1 MTERADAERGST
13 AAVPDDASPAVVELR
28 DVYLSYGSHTVLDGI
43 SFTVR
48 RGETMCV
55 LGGSGVGKSTIL
67 KLILAL
73 DEPDA
78 GHVEVLGHDIETAPR
93 AEIFEVRQRMGM
105 VFQGSAL
112 FDSLPVFDN
121 VAFPLL
127 EHTDLP
133 LAEIRHLVR
142 EALSFVDLDYDRI
155 HGFLPSELS
164 GGMKKRV
171 AIARAI
177 VHRPEIFL
185 FDEPTS
191 GLDPITTRT
200 IDDLIVKLRRELHV
214 SSIVV
219 THDTRSA
226 CRIANRVALLQSG
239 RIIFIGTPDEMLSAE
254 DAYVRDYLE

>member
-1 MTERADAERGST
+1 M
-13 AAVPDDASPAVVELR
+13 VVLR
-28 DVYLSYGSHTVLDGI
+28 DVRLSYGRHVVLGGI
-43 SFTVR
+43 SLTVQ

-67 KLILAL
+67 KLVLHL
-73 DEPDA
+73 EDPDS
-78 GHVEVLGHDIETAPR
+78 GHVEVLGHSIETAGR
-93 AEIFEVRQRMGM
+93 REIFDVRQRMGM

-112 FDSLPVFDN
+112 FDSLPIFDN
-121 VAFPLL
+121 VAFPLF

-133 LAEIRHLVR
+133 LEEIRHRVR
-142 EALSFVDLDYDRI
+142 EALTFVDLDYERI
-155 HGFLPSELS
+155 EELLPSELS

-177 VHRPEIFL
+177 VHRPEILL

-200 IDDLIVKLRRELHV
+200 IDNLIVKLRQELHV

-226 CRIANRVALLQSG
+226 CQIASRIALLQSG
-239 RIIFIGTPDEMLSAE
+239 RIIFLGTPAEMLASE
-254 DAYVRDYLE
+254 DKYIREYFE

>member
-1 MTERADAERGST
+1 MAHPIRD
-13 AAVPDDASPAVVELR
+13 PDLSRPVVVLR
-28 DVYLSYGSHTVLDGI
+28 DVRLSYGRHVVLGGI
-43 SFTVR
+43 SLTVQ

-67 KLILAL
+67 KLVLHL
-73 DEPDA
+73 EDPDS
-78 GHVEVLGHDIETAPR
+78 GHVEVLGHSIETAGR
-93 AEIFEVRQRMGM
+93 REIFDVRQRMGM

-112 FDSLPVFDN
+112 FDSLPIFDN
-121 VAFPLL
+121 VAFPLF

-133 LAEIRHLVR
+133 LEEIRHRVR
-142 EALSFVDLDYDRI
+142 EALTFVDLDYERI
-155 HGFLPSELS
+155 EELLPSELS

-177 VHRPEIFL
+177 VHRPEILL

-200 IDDLIVKLRRELHV
+200 IDNLIVKLRQELHV

-226 CRIANRVALLQSG
+226 CQIASRIALLQSG
-239 RIIFIGTPDEMLSAE
+239 RIIFLGTPAEMLASE
-254 DAYVRDYLE
+254 DKYIRDYFE